1 MLSICCVECFF
12 FIPPTSVFIVGIN
25 SFWSKEF
32 LFIQQ
37 KKNISVVSIVTLGI
51 KINQLS
57 LTHLVTCHRILDGLR
72 ARMNCEIHQKIQRG
86 KRKRYQKWIFDIKS
100 HPFSYR
106 VGCS

>member
-1 MLSICCVECFF
+1 M
-12 FIPPTSVFIVGIN
+12 
-25 SFWSKEF
+25 F
-32 LFIQQ
+32 LFHSSDVRFYRRNKLVLVKRISIYPT